1 MEASWQ
7 TIGSLHLFARPYA
20 IRSIFPLTE
29 EKGDNEIIYPDLL
42 RTIIEKE
49 LVFKERKN
57 HD

>member
-1 MEASWQ
+1 MPAKV
-7 TIGSLHLFARPYA
+7 LPNVV
-20 IRSIFPLTE
+20 FPIPFFPMIE